1 LTEAKSDKS
10 KTDAAAVRAA
20 KKAAE
25 EAEEERAAKELRTRR
40 TQQLEK
46 GYVTDSVKF
55 GSRAVER
62 QEK

>member
-25 EAEEERAAKELRTRR
+25 EAEEERAAKELPTRR

-46 GYVTDSVKF
+46 
-55 GSRAVER
+55 AM
-62 QEK
+62 